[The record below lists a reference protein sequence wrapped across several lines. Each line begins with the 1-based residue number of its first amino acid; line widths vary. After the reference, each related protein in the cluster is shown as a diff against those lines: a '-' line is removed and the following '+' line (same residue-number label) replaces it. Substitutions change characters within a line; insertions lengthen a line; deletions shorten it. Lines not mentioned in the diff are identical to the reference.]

1 MLHSIYL
8 QELEPLVKTITAKT
22 SSSSKVFE
30 YHSDQLQWPS
40 SSRWWW
46 IALCMYIVNSSVVIL
61 TTHMYDSDHQHHHHS
76 RITFCYRMEK
86 NPGHGIHRSN
96 GALLS
101 KISGKLQPSPPFS
114 FWLFFGQLPQA
125 AASLFMHPLEFSS
138 LIYYMH
144 CSAFEKLGNKK
155 PPCFPPP
162 LLWISLYG
170 KCANGFFLYVG
181 GTLGGVALVLQDICS
196 ILVIHEMLLLVL
208 NKVLLT
214 QRFR

>member
-101 KISGKLQPSPPFS
+101 KISGKLQPSPPPPS
-114 FWLFFGQLPQA
+114 FWLFLVSSPQA

-138 LIYYMH
+138 LIYYMQ

-155 PPCFPPP
+155 PPCFPPLSP
-162 LLWISLYG
+162 LNFFIWKVRKRFLFVCWRDARGRGTRLTGHLQHFSNTWD
-170 KCANGFFLYVG
+170 AAAGF
-181 GTLGGVALVLQDICS
+181 
-196 ILVIHEMLLLVL
+196 E
-208 NKVLLT
+208 
-214 QRFR
+214 

>member
-101 KISGKLQPSPPFS
+101 KISGKLQPSPPPGF
-114 FWLFFGQLPQA
+114 FWSAP
-125 AASLFMHPLEFSS
+125 ASCSS
-138 LIYYMH
+138 SIIIHASVGVPPWYMQ
-144 CSAFEKLGNKK
+144 CSLAAFEKLGNKK
-155 PPCFPPP
+155 PPCFPPRP
-162 LLWISLYG
+162 L
-170 KCANGFFLYVG
+170 NFFIWKVQ
-181 GTLGGVALVLQDICS
+181 TVSFC
-196 ILVIHEMLLLVL
+196 MLEG
-208 NKVLLT
+208 
-214 QRFR
+214 R